1 MKFVAYLVGILSI
14 PIYYVVLAYLF
25 TGFVLALVEL
35 SEFFGVMGIWLIL
48 PVTVTLSLWCG
59 HRTTWFL
66 LRRWFGEADASE
78 GQG

>member
-48 PVTVTLSLWCG
+48 PVTVTLSLWFG
-59 HRTTWFL
+59 HLTTRFF
-66 LRRWFGEADASE
+66 LRRWSREANALEGE
-78 GQG
+78 G

>member
-25 TGFVLALVEL
+25 AGLVLALVQL
-35 SEFFGVMGIWLIL
+35 SACFGVMGIWLVL
-48 PVTVTLSLWCG
+48 PVSVALSLWFG
-59 HRTTWFL
+59 HLTTRFL
-66 LRRWFGEADASE
+66 LRRWSREANALE